1 MTKSKTVY
9 VAMSADLVHPGHL
22 NIINRASKLGK
33 LTIGLLTDNA
43 IASYKRVPVMEYKD
57 RFQIISSIKG
67 VSNVI
72 KQETH
77 DYTNNLKKIK
87 PDFVVHGDDWK
98 QGVQLDVNGNPVGN
112 VAVVPK
118 KESSCCITF

>member
-98 QGVQLDVNGNPVGN
+98 QGIQLDVRNK
-112 VAVVPK
+112 VVK
-118 KESSCCITF
+118 